1 MKAYR
6 FLLASMIFATVST
19 AHAAT
24 IGNYKE
30 VDCALPVFSS
40 NGCAPS
46 QNVQCFDGGSVVAGQ
61 KLTGLSDSFTNKT
74 KSQQVLVK
82 EELEYPSMVNIGG
95 TGTNWLSNPKEET
108 DFWKIGGDVVFTPTK
123 TTGSG
128 TTASGSK
135 TNEFAMKPGQT
146 YKVLEASLG
155 ANYQLEKTDKKDG
168 DYVGL
173 VKFPVNFHNVD
184 DVSGQMGPTVRHL
197 ECVAFKLSAPTAQ
210 AAEVKP
216 VEKTPP
222 TTPPQ
227 ATKVKTGAAD
237 TFLFFGLAMLLAL
250 AFMFA
255 RKRKSI

>member
-6 FLLASMIFATVST
+6 FLLASVIFSLVTPT
-19 AHAAT
+19 YAAT

-46 QNVQCFDGGSVVAGQ
+46 ANVQCFEGGTVVAGQ

-74 KSQQVLVK
+74 KAEQVLIK
-82 EELEYPSMVNIGG
+82 EELEYPSLVNLGG
-95 TGTNWLSNPKEET
+95 AGTSWLSNPKEET
-108 DFWKIGGDVVFTPTK
+108 DFWKVGGDVVFTPSK

-128 TTASGSK
+128 AK

-146 YKVLEASLG
+146 YKVLEVSLG
-155 ANYQLEKTDKKDG
+155 ANYQLEKTDKKNG

-184 DVSGQMGPTVRHL
+184 DVTGQLSATVKHL
-197 ECVAFKLSAPTAQ
+197 ECVAYALSAPVAQ
-210 AAEVKP
+210 AAEIKP
-216 VEKTPP
+216 VAKTPP

-227 ATKVKTGAAD
+227 ATNVKTGAAD